1 MAANKD
7 YKTPDKNTVADA
19 NSTQDTM
26 SCVQLRQM
34 EYLNMN
40 LVSIQKHMLFLM

>member
-19 NSTQDTM
+19 NSTQDTI
-26 SCVQLRQM
+26 